1 MQMSNHSDMENDDL
15 HKCLHDIRNA
25 KQLTDA
31 QIAYIRKLSSEDKMK
46 VIMSYD
52 EVVTMLVDVLD
63 QL

>member
-1 MQMSNHSDMENDDL
+1 MENDDL